1 MERTEAEVREMKDTR
16 PYWKVIV
23 SLVFSLIATI
33 LFVVIGYGLLRLFLP
48 FVIGWII
55 AFIANPMVCWL
66 EKRLK
71 IVKKLGS
78 AITIVVVLGAVVG
91 VIYLVIDSI
100 VQEASGLISDLPRM
114 YGEMKLGLLEIGANL
129 QGIFQLLPKE
139 AQHGWNSIMS
149 NLGAAAGEWIGTLSE
164 PTVEVAG
171 NVAKSIPSVFIGMI
185 VMIISAYFFVAER
198 EEVIAWVKKV
208 TPKPVED
215 RMAMVISNLK
225 YAIGGYFK
233 AQFQIMLVLGTIMF
247 VGFTILGVKYAI
259 VLAILFAFLDFLPF
273 FGTAITLVPWAI
285 YNLLGHNYK
294 MAVGLVVLYVLTQLI
309 RQLIQ
314 PKLVGDEVGLKAL
327 PTLVLLYLGYKVG
340 SIWGM
345 IFAVPIGMIVINMY
359 HAGAFDY
366 ILDDV
371 KILIRGILKLRK

>member
-23 SLVFSLIATI
+23 SLSFSLIATI

-48 FVIGWII
+48 FVIGWVI

-78 AITIVVVLGAVVG
+78 AITIVVVLGVVVG
-91 VIYLVIDSI
+91 AIYLVIASI
-100 VQEASGLISDLPRM
+100 VREASGLISDLPQM

-129 QGIFQLLPKE
+129 QGVFRLLPEE
-139 AQHGWNSIMS
+139 AQQGWNTIVS

-208 TPKPVED
+208 TPKPIEE
-215 RMAMVISNLK
+215 RMAMVIFNLK

-233 AQFQIMLVLGTIMF
+233 AQFQIMLVLGAIMF

-294 MAVGLVVLYVLTQLI
+294 MAIGLVVLYVLTQLI

>member
-1 MERTEAEVREMKDTR
+1 MEHTEAEVREMKETR

-33 LFVVIGYGLLRLFLP
+33 LFVVIGYSLLRLFLP

>member
-1 MERTEAEVREMKDTR
+1 MKDTR

-23 SLVFSLIATI
+23 SLAFSLIATI
-33 LFVVIGYGLLRLFLP
+33 LFVVIGYGMLRLFLP
-48 FVIGWII
+48 FVIGWMI
-55 AFIANPMVCWL
+55 AVIANPMVCWL

-91 VIYLVIDSI
+91 VIYLAVASI
-100 VQEASGLISDLPRM
+100 VQETSRLISDLPLM
-114 YGEMKLGLLEIGANL
+114 YGEMKLGMEEIGANL
-129 QGIFQLLPKE
+129 QGFFGLLPQE
-139 AQHGWNSIMS
+139 VQNGWNSLVS
-149 NLGAAAGEWIGTLSE
+149 NLGAAAGEWIGKFSE
-164 PTVEVAG
+164 PTVEAAG

-198 EEVIAWVKKV
+198 DEVIAWVKKI
-208 TPKPVED
+208 TPKPIED
-215 RMAMVISNLK
+215 RMAMVFSNLK

-247 VGFTILGVKYAI
+247 VGFTLLGVKYAI
-259 VLAILFAFLDFLPF
+259 VLALLFAFLDFLPF

-285 YNLLGHNYK
+285 YHLLGHNYK
-294 MAVGLVVLYVLTQLI
+294 MAIGLVVLYVLTQLI

-345 IFAVPIGMIVINMY
+345 IFAVPIGLIVINMY
-359 HAGAFDY
+359 RAGAFNY

-371 KILIRGILKLRK
+371 KILVRGVLKLRE

>member
-1 MERTEAEVREMKDTR
+1 MKDTR

-23 SLVFSLIATI
+23 SLAFSLIATI

-91 VIYLVIDSI
+91 VIYLVIASI
-100 VQEASGLISDLPRM
+100 VQEASGLISDLPQM

-129 QGIFQLLPKE
+129 QGVFRLLPEE
-139 AQHGWNSIMS
+139 AQQGWNTIVS
-149 NLGAAAGEWIGTLSE
+149 NLGTAAGEWIGTLSE

-171 NVAKSIPSVFIGMI
+171 NVARSIPSVFIGMI
-185 VMIISAYFFVAER
+185 VMIISAYFFMAER

-208 TPKPVED
+208 TPKPIED

-259 VLAILFAFLDFLPF
+259 VFAILFAFLDFLPF

-294 MAVGLVVLYVLTQLI
+294 MAIGLVVLYVLTQLI

>member
-1 MERTEAEVREMKDTR
+1 MKDTR

-23 SLVFSLIATI
+23 SLAFSLIATI
-33 LFVVIGYGLLRLFLP
+33 LVVGIGYGLLRLFLP

-55 AFIANPMVCWL
+55 AVIANPMVCWL
-66 EKRLK
+66 EDKLK

-91 VIYLVIDSI
+91 VLYLIGASI
-100 VQEASGLISDLPRM
+100 VREASGLIADLPKM
-114 YGEMKLGLLEIGANL
+114 YGEMKVGMEEIGANL
-129 QGIFQLLPKE
+129 QGLFGLLPRE
-139 AQHGWNSIMS
+139 IQNGWSSMVS
-149 NLGAAAGEWIGTLSE
+149 NLGAAAGEWVGTLSE
-164 PTVEVAG
+164 PTVEAAG
-171 NVAKSIPSVFIGMI
+171 NVAKSIPSIFIGLI

-198 EEVIAWVKKV
+198 DEVIAWVKKV
-208 TPKPVED
+208 TPKPIED
-215 RMAMVISNLK
+215 RMSMVFSNLK

-259 VLAILFAFLDFLPF
+259 VLALLFAFLDFLPF

-285 YNLLGHNYK
+285 YNLLGRDYK
-294 MAVGLVVLYVLTQLI
+294 MAIGLVILYVLTQLI

-345 IFAVPIGMIVINMY
+345 IFAVPIGLIVINMY
-359 HAGAFDY
+359 RAGAFDY

-371 KILIRGILKLRK
+371 KILIRGILKLRE

>member
-23 SLVFSLIATI
+23 SLSFSLIATI

-48 FVIGWII
+48 FVIGWVI

-78 AITIVVVLGAVVG
+78 AITIVVVLGVVVG
-91 VIYLVIDSI
+91 AIYLVIASI
-100 VQEASGLISDLPRM
+100 VREASGLISDLPQM

-129 QGIFQLLPKE
+129 QGVFRLLPEE
-139 AQHGWNSIMS
+139 AQQGWNTIVS

-208 TPKPVED
+208 TPKPIEE
-215 RMAMVISNLK
+215 RMAMVIFNLK

-233 AQFQIMLVLGTIMF
+233 AQFQIMLVLGAIMF

-294 MAVGLVVLYVLTQLI
+294 MAIGLVVLYVLTQLI

-359 HAGAFDY
+359 RAGAFDY

-371 KILIRGILKLRK
+371 KILIHGILKLRK

>member
-1 MERTEAEVREMKDTR
+1 MEHTEAEVREMKETR

-33 LFVVIGYGLLRLFLP
+33 LFVVIGYCLLRLFLP

-129 QGIFQLLPKE
+129 QGTFQLLPKE

-225 YAIGGYFK
+225 SAIGGYFK

>member
-33 LFVVIGYGLLRLFLP
+33 LFVAIGYGLLRLFLP

-91 VIYLVIDSI
+91 VIYLVIASI

-129 QGIFQLLPKE
+129 QGIFQLFPEE

-149 NLGAAAGEWIGTLSE
+149 NLGTAAGEWIGTLSE

-208 TPKPVED
+208 TPRPVED

>member
-1 MERTEAEVREMKDTR
+1 MEHTEAEVREMKETR

>member
-1 MERTEAEVREMKDTR
+1 MEHTEAEVREMKETR

-33 LFVVIGYGLLRLFLP
+33 LFVVIGYCLLRLFLP

-100 VQEASGLISDLPRM
+100 VQEASGLIADLPRM

-129 QGIFQLLPKE
+129 QGTFQLLPKE

-225 YAIGGYFK
+225 SAIGGYFK

-371 KILIRGILKLRK
+371 KILIRGISKLRK